1 MSVHEAYR
9 RLVEVVDGQGMKWNS
24 TGHFFAA
31 AAEAMRRILIDR
43 ARARAAQKR
52 GGDMHRVELDA
63 IDHPAAQQPEKLLE
77 LDEALTKLESQ
88 DATKAQLVKLRF
100 FAGLT
105 TQQAASA
112 LGISLAT
119 AERHWAFAR
128 AWLKTEMEE

>member
-63 IDHPAAQQPEKLLE
+63 IDHPAARRPEKLLE